1 MVVKTDVPLE
11 NGVRTQWSEFNSDEQ
26 RIWCNNYPYTC
37 WIMLKENL
45 DITVDCS
52 WAWGNNMLN
61 KENAHFV
68 KSSTGCKHSKKYS
81 FYIHVGCNFRCQVQK
96 KKKRGQLEYLERHK
110 KIEKNQKYIIHEKC
124 SKDLGLSFSL
134 QSLRQSSKWW
144 KIAVKCKTIIGFL
157 NSSCVGAELINL

>member
-11 NGVRTQWSEFNSDEQ
+11 NGVRTQSSEFDSDEQ

-37 WIMLKENL
+37 WVMLKENL

-68 KSSTGCKHSKKYS
+68 KSCKHSKKYS

-96 KKKRGQLEYLERHK
+96 KKEK
-110 KIEKNQKYIIHEKC
+110 KKEGTTGIFRKTQKNREEPKIYHPWEMFEGLGFII
-124 SKDLGLSFSL
+124 
-134 QSLRQSSKWW
+134 
-144 KIAVKCKTIIGFL
+144 
-157 NSSCVGAELINL
+157 